1 MNKNILK
8 KYYEMQGK
16 VILPEQKENDN
27 IELAA
32 TVAANFASIGFPMT
46 NEQTKALAKAD
57 KKDILAFYKDNYAML
72 SDVIGAGK
80 QPKPFYPDFPEGC
93 MERSHAE
100 YFIDQIIYG
109 LSGLVLEP
117 SVYMEEKK
125 KFPFIGQPMRRIL
138 MSGSMEDLDVTF
150 DMAVKS
156 AIAYSKEQRGF
167 IMEYVKENPDKIN
180 VLLDNMATKN
190 RENAVACAMMT
201 EELSGNSLNTAKFM
215 TQPTDLLRYAAFK
228 SLCK

>member
-1 MNKNILK
+1 MNKTILK

-100 YFIDQIIYG
+100 YFIDQIFMDFP
-109 LSGLVLEP
+109 VL
-117 SVYMEEKK
+117 
-125 KFPFIGQPMRRIL
+125 F
-138 MSGSMEDLDVTF
+138 
-150 DMAVKS
+150 
-156 AIAYSKEQRGF
+156 
-167 IMEYVKENPDKIN
+167 
-180 VLLDNMATKN
+180 
-190 RENAVACAMMT
+190 
-201 EELSGNSLNTAKFM
+201 
-215 TQPTDLLRYAAFK
+215 
-228 SLCK
+228 